1 MTQYTVNINNCGASP
16 NPLNVNLGDQ
26 VEFCSTDTRSYKVTG
41 LGNVFVGA
49 PGHICVP
56 AGTCSSYYTV
66 DGTKG
71 PHGYNIGPDCPP
83 EGTPEIIIDN

>member
-1 MTQYTVNINNCGASP
+1 MTQYTVNINNCGASI
-16 NPLNVNLGDQ
+16 NPLNVNVGDQ
-26 VEFCSTDTRSYKVTG
+26 VEFCSIDTRSYKVTG

-49 PGHICVP
+49 PGRIDVP

-71 PHGYNIGPDCPP
+71 AHGYNIGPDCPP